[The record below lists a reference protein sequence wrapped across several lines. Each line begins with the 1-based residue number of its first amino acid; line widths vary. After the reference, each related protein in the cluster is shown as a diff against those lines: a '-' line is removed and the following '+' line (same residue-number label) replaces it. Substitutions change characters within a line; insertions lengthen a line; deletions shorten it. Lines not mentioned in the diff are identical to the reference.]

1 MPYAKPRTPR
11 IYQTA
16 GAPSYWALMGGPSRT
31 HAADIG
37 DVADLTG
44 ITPAAIRGG
53 NATWVPGP
61 RGNRLLFNG
70 SGNAVCAPVIPASVT
85 FTCRATYIGTAPGMV
100 FALKSG
106 SPGPALYFTTGLI
119 AWNTFDGPA
128 NSFAPIPA
136 SAKDGSSHYYAVI
149 VSPALT
155 ALYYDGLQI
164 GTCTYKDPTS
174 NYRSDRRSPG
184 CRQWLGRRYRRFPR
198 LPSRSVVGRDCPRRG
213 RSLLAAP
220 GAVADRPNRGSADL
234 APDDRDNRPPRTM
247 GPHLLPQDQPIIA
260 G

>member
-1 MPYAKPRTPR
+1 MADAKPRVPR

-85 FTCRATYIGTAPGMV
+85 FTFRATYVGTAPGMV

-174 NYRSDRRSPG
+174 NYLAIGGLPAAGAGWVGDIDDFRVYPRVLSSAEIARDAADP
-184 CRQWLGRRYRRFPR
+184 YRRLR
-198 LPSRSVVGRDCPRRG
+198 EPSRIARIAAALTSPPTTATTARPGRWVPTSYRRIS
-213 RSLLAAP
+213 R
-220 GAVADRPNRGSADL
+220 
-234 APDDRDNRPPRTM
+234 
-247 GPHLLPQDQPIIA
+247 
-260 G
+260 